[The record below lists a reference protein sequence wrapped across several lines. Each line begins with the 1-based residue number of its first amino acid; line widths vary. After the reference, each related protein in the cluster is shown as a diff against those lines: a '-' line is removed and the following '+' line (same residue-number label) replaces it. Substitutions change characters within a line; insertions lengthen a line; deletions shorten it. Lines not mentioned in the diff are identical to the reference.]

1 MKLIAFLRGLRLSA
15 RAVTMDYLR
24 TAFEAEGFERVEVF
38 LATGN
43 VVFDGDAEDIGGLEL
58 AIDAM
63 LIDALGFEVTTFIR
77 TDAEVRAIAHH
88 KAFMP
93 ALIKTA
99 AAYNVAMFREE
110 LDAAAKDTVLTFR
123 TPGEDLQVRGRE
135 IYWLSGKK
143 PGESE
148 ISNAVFELAVGRPST
163 LRGMKTMKELARRYG
178 PRS

>member
-15 RAVTMDYLR
+15 RAVTMDYLQ

-43 VVFDGDAEDIGGLEL
+43 VAFDGDAEDIAGLEH

-63 LIDALGFEVTTFIR
+63 LLDALGFDVTTFIR
-77 TDAEVRAIAHH
+77 TDAEVRAIAHY
-88 KAFMP
+88 KPFMP
-93 ALIKTA
+93 ALVKTA
-99 AAYNVAMFREE
+99 AAYNVAMFRDD
-110 LDAAAKDTVLTFR
+110 LDAAARETVLTFR
-123 TPGEDLQVRGRE
+123 TPGEELHVRGRE

-148 ISNAVFELAVGRPST
+148 ISNAVFELAVGRQSA
-163 LRGMKTMKELARRYG
+163 LRGMKTMRELAKRFG
-178 PRS
+178 PRG